1 MIWQWIMRSSDWETE
16 RQSGECDVI
25 VAVEENGFKEDPQ
38 QMLLRGPVWWT
49 LTHRTHLI
57 CGMELNGDYFIQVV
71 GNGLK
76 QEWETRKWRQECGHS
91 WEVWLYVGWEMG
103 SPGSSAGKK
112 SACIVGDPSSI
123 PGSGRSPGEGIGYPL
138 QHSWASLV
146 AQMVKNTPAV
156 WETWVWSL
164 GWEDPLEED
173 MATHSSILAGESP
186 WTEEPGGL

>member
-57 CGMELNGDYFIQVV
+57 CGMELNRDYFIQVV

-164 GWEDPLEED
+164 GWEDSLEED